1 MMSSYAW
8 VSCRVMR
15 DGLRSDGCGPD
26 RWRVFHIHGF
36 DDGVAAE
43 FTFHI
48 QQRTLD
54 IMLSIFSLVES
65 DPYDWAPSS
74 PNKSSCSIAFAGGQL
89 LRSGH
94 IIGDDGQPPH
104 KQA

>member
-1 MMSSYAW
+1 MA
-8 VSCRVMR
+8 
-15 DGLRSDGCGPD
+15 SDLTVAVLTGGT
-26 RWRVFHIHGF
+26 VFHVHGF

-54 IMLSIFSLVES
+54 IMLSIFFAGGIGSIRLGLVITEQVELF
-65 DPYDWAPSS
+65 
-74 PNKSSCSIAFAGGQL
+74 IAFAGGQL

>member
-1 MMSSYAW
+1 MA
-8 VSCRVMR
+8 
-15 DGLRSDGCGPD
+15 SDLTVAVLTGGT
-26 RWRVFHIHGF
+26 VFHVHGF

-54 IMLSIFSLVES
+54 IMLSIFFAGGIGSIRFG
-65 DPYDWAPSS
+65 PPSS
-74 PNKSSCSIAFAGGQL
+74 PEQVELFIAFAGGQL

>member
-1 MMSSYAW
+1 MA
-8 VSCRVMR
+8 
-15 DGLRSDGCGPD
+15 SDLTVAVLTGGA
-26 RWRVFHIHGF
+26 VFHIHGF

-54 IMLSIFSLVES
+54 IMLSIFFAGGIGSIRLGPVITEQVELFL
-65 DPYDWAPSS
+65 
-74 PNKSSCSIAFAGGQL
+74 AFAGGQL

>member
-1 MMSSYAW
+1 MA
-8 VSCRVMR
+8 
-15 DGLRSDGCGPD
+15 SDLTVAVLTGGT
-26 RWRVFHIHGF
+26 VFHVHGF

-54 IMLSIFSLVES
+54 IMLSIFFAGGIGSIRLGPVITEQVELF
-65 DPYDWAPSS
+65 
-74 PNKSSCSIAFAGGQL
+74 IAFAGGQL

-94 IIGDDGQPPH
+94 IGRET
-104 KQA
+104 KQAAVAVPQPQAHSPWPHHRR

>member
-1 MMSSYAW
+1 MA
-8 VSCRVMR
+8 
-15 DGLRSDGCGPD
+15 SDLTVAVLTGGT
-26 RWRVFHIHGF
+26 VFHVHGF

-54 IMLSIFSLVES
+54 IMLSIFFAGGIGSIRLGLVITEQVELF
-65 DPYDWAPSS
+65 
-74 PNKSSCSIAFAGGQL
+74 IEVAGGQL